1 MLEKTYNQIVSSIHA
16 TNADE
21 FEQVLAL
28 LPGGVRVGLTEELKK
43 FSDAHRYDANAKRAY
58 YLERQGTGVAV
69 WRWNHVYRPHEAGE
83 LIFLVVSSSAS
94 LNDQLANE
102 CYAHA
107 TGRTVDGPST
117 ISPDADAAD

>member
-1 MLEKTYNQIVSSIHA
+1 MLEKTYNQIVSFIHA
-16 TNADE
+16 TNTDE

-28 LPGGVRVGLTEELKK
+28 LPDLLRVGLAEELKK
-43 FSDAHRYDANAKRAY
+43 FSDAHRYDANATRAY
-58 YLERQGTGVAV
+58 YFERQGTGVAV

-102 CYAHA
+102 CYARA
-107 TGRTVDGPST
+107 TGRTVDSPSAL
-117 ISPDADAAD
+117 SPDPEASD